1 MATARRME
9 QAVRYLPG
17 ILALAAAF
25 WLVFPFIRLDQAD
38 YSQANILVFRL
49 VVGITIFVVMLGKMG
64 FDIFFPQGMARKV
77 SDLKSAM
84 FIIFG
89 ILILAFVV
97 FIIIQAGSLFLSTY
111 PQTTDYNL

>member
-1 MATARRME
+1 MATTRRME

-38 YSQANILVFRL
+38 YNQANILVFRL

-77 SDLKSAM
+77 SDRKSAM